1 MDDDLIAWARL
12 LGGRVAAL
20 QAGLI
25 STAES
30 CTGGLIAAVLTETA
44 GSSSWFSRGYVT
56 YANQAKIDMLRVQ
69 PQTLD
74 TEGAV
79 SQAVAAQMAR
89 GALQGSDVLLSLAVT
104 GIAGPGGGTPEKPV
118 GTVCFGWGLR
128 WPVGTAE
135 PLVLTDTQH
144 FAGGRD
150 DIRRQTALH
159 ALQRA
164 LQLID
169 QQVQDQPVLV

>member
-12 LGGRVAAL
+12 LGARVAAL

-30 CTGGLIAAVLTETA
+30 CTGGLIAATLTDIA
-44 GSSSWFSRGYVT
+44 GSSRWFSRGYVT
-56 YANQAKIDMLRVQ
+56 YANQAKIDMLHVS

-79 SQAVAAQMAR
+79 SRAVAAQMAQ
-89 GALQGSDVLLSLAVT
+89 GALQGSDVLLSMAVT
-104 GIAGPGGGTPEKPV
+104 GIAGPDGGTPDKPV
-118 GTVCFGWGLR
+118 GTVCFGWALR

-144 FAGGRD
+144 FAGTRH
-150 DIRRQTALH
+150 DIRRQTVLH

-169 QQVQDQPVLV
+169 QQVPDRPVVA